1 MSRFLVAALAAL
13 LLLQAPAAG
22 SWWKRRRPIPT
33 PTATPTPAAAERADE
48 AAAGDPGARATPG
61 PVDPRT
67 PDPASRRDD
76 APIEGG
82 PLPAAPPATPFLV
95 PLPTPSPTPLPTAT
109 PRPTP
114 TPIPTGTLRV
124 KVLVTGS
131 DGRTL
136 PAPDAVVWIPGSR
149 GRRPTPPPKMAS
161 RDKRFEPRVLAVP
174 KGGAVTFP
182 NFDKIFHNVFS
193 LSEPGRFDL
202 GLYRNGAARTTRFS
216 EPGVVRVYCNIHPQM
231 AAYVVVLD
239 GELHAQ
245 SGADGVAAIAA
256 VPAGRHA
263 VKVWD
268 ERGGEWSGTA
278 SVTAGRTTDVS
289 VTLDATKWKAI
300 PHKNK
305 HGKDYP
311 PPDDDE
317 NRY

>member
-1 MSRFLVAALAAL
+1 MAALAAL
-13 LLLQAPAAG
+13 LLLQAPATG
-22 SWWKRRRPIPT
+22 SWWKRRRPTPTPT
-33 PTATPTPAAAERADE
+33 PTATPTP
-48 AAAGDPGARATPG
+48 
-61 PVDPRT
+61 
-67 PDPASRRDD
+67 
-76 APIEGG
+76 
-82 PLPAAPPATPFLV
+82 PATPTPAAV
-95 PLPTPSPTPLPTAT
+95 EPEPSPASPTSEAVAVEAPIAPPVPTPTPAPTPTAT

-114 TPIPTGTLRV
+114 TPVPTGTLRV
-124 KVLVTGS
+124 KVLVTGA

-136 PAPDAVVWIPGSR
+136 PAPEAVVWLPGSR
-149 GRRPTPPPKMAS
+149 GRRPAPPPKMAS

-174 KGGAVTFP
+174 KGAAVSFP

-202 GLYRNGAARTTRFS
+202 GLYRNGAARTARFE

-245 SGADGVAAIAA
+245 ANADGVATIAA

-278 SVTAGRTTDVS
+278 AVTAGGTTDVS
-289 VTLDATKWKAI
+289 VSLDATKWKEL

-305 HGKDYP
+305 YGKDYP
-311 PPDDDE
+311 PPSDDE

>member
-1 MSRFLVAALAAL
+1 MSSLFVVALAAL
-13 LLLQAPAAG
+13 LLFEAPAAG
-22 SWWKRRRPIPT
+22 SWWKKRPT
-33 PTATPTPAAAERADE
+33 PTPTPTPSATPTPDAEEPVTPDAPPT
-48 AAAGDPGARATPG
+48 PGAVEAEV
-61 PVDPRT
+61 PV
-67 PDPASRRDD
+67 
-76 APIEGG
+76 E
-82 PLPAAPPATPFLV
+82 PPVSA
-95 PLPTPSPTPLPTAT
+95 PTPLPTPLPTAT

-124 KVLVTGS
+124 KVLVTGA

-136 PAPDAVVWIPGSR
+136 PAPDAVAWLPGSR
-149 GRRPTPPPKMAS
+149 GRRPPPPKMAS

-174 KGGAVTFP
+174 KGAAVTFP

-202 GLYRNGAARTTRFS
+202 GLYRNGAARTTRFA

-239 GELHAQ
+239 GELYAQ
-245 SGADGVAAIAA
+245 SGADGVASIAA
-256 VPAGRHA
+256 VPAGRHE

-268 ERGGEWSGTA
+268 ERGGEWSGAA
-278 SVTAGRTTDVS
+278 SVTAGGTTDLS
-289 VTLDATKWKAI
+289 VTLDATKWKEM

-305 HGKDYP
+305 YGKDYP

>member
-1 MSRFLVAALAAL
+1 MSRLLVAALAAL
-13 LLLQAPAAG
+13 LLLQAPATG
-22 SWWKRRRPIPT
+22 SWWKRRRPTPT
-33 PTATPTPAAAERADE
+33 PTATPTPGPAEQADGAA
-48 AAAGDPGARATPG
+48 
-61 PVDPRT
+61 PVDPGTQDTGAGGNAEPGTGVPTR
-67 PDPASRRDD
+67 PAEQPVPS
-76 APIEGG
+76 
-82 PLPAAPPATPFLV
+82 PP
-95 PLPTPSPTPLPTAT
+95 PSPTPLPTAT

-149 GRRPTPPPKMAS
+149 GRRPAQQPKMAS

-174 KGGAVTFP
+174 KGAEVSFP

-202 GLYRNGAARTTRFS
+202 GLYRNGSARTTRFA

-239 GELHAQ
+239 GELFAQ
-245 SGADGVAAIAA
+245 TGPDGVAAIAA

-263 VKVWD
+263 VKAWD
-268 ERGGEWSGTA
+268 ERGGEWSGNA
-278 SVTAGRTTDVS
+278 SVMAGGTTDVS
-289 VTLDATKWKAI
+289 ITLDATKWKAT